1 MSETVTLILPDSVLQ
16 PLKRTAQAMDKPIE
30 ELLVTALE
38 SSLAPLEGLPE
49 EVIGDLT
56 TLETLNNDALS

>member
-16 PLKRTAQAMDKPIE
+16 PLKRTAQAMQQPIE

-38 SSLAPLEGLPE
+38 CSLPPLEGLPE